1 MCGHEDTHTTH
12 YHPRHLEEESEEA
25 LETKQRITN
34 FEIEED
40 LFLVEFGDGRDK
52 KKVMEMCPW
61 SYEKQL
67 ILMQKFEG
75 EMVPKEIKL
84 QWVPFW
90 VQMFNLP
97 PKSVIREAEYEIGSK
112 LGKVI
117 DVDVAEKRVQWGKF

>member
-1 MCGHEDTHTTH
+1 MKILTQRTIILD
-12 YHPRHLEEESEEA
+12 A
-25 LETKQRITN
+25 LRKNLKKLWKPNKGLQI

-52 KKVMEMCPW
+52 KKVMETCPW

-67 ILMQKFEG
+67 ILMQEFEG

-90 VQMFNLP
+90 VQIFNLP
-97 PKSVIREAEYEIGSK
+97 PKSMTREAEYEIGSK

-117 DVDVAEKRVQWGKF
+117 DVDVAEKGVQWGKF